1 VRFAHSWQKGTDDG
15 QTIPGA
21 LRQSRDA
28 EQEPGLHERH
38 CCQRIREDH
47 LRSGQDS
54 VDASGTIVGKGDFQ
68 AQSAQVLKN
77 IQAALAAAGADLH
90 HLIKWNM
97 FVVQG
102 HDLGAGL
109 AVFQKAWGDRPNP
122 PAISFAFVAGLANPD
137 FLIEMDAIAVVPE

>member
-1 VRFAHSWQKGTDDG
+1 MAKASQVQYVNPDTLNKNPAFTNVIVVSGSVK
-15 QTIPGA
+15 TIYVG
-21 LRQSRDA
+21 
-28 EQEPGLHERH
+28 
-38 CCQRIREDH
+38 
-47 LRSGQDS
+47 GQDS

-68 AQSAQVLKN
+68 VQSAQVLKN

-102 HDLGAGL
+102 QDLRAGF
-109 AVFQKAWGDRPNP
+109 AVFQKVWGNRPNP

>member
-1 VRFAHSWQKGTDDG
+1 MASASQVQYLNPETLNKNPAFTNLVVVSGSMK
-15 QTIPGA
+15 TIYVG
-21 LRQSRDA
+21 
-28 EQEPGLHERH
+28 
-38 CCQRIREDH
+38 
-47 LRSGQDS
+47 GQDS
-54 VDASGTIVGKGDFQ
+54 VDESGTIVGKGDFQ

-102 HDLGAGL
+102 QDLRAGL
-109 AVFQKAWGDRPNP
+109 AVFQKVWGNRPNP
-122 PAISFAFVAGLANPD
+122 PAITFAFVAGLANPD